1 MKKETCNYY
10 ILPRTDEYQNEFLP
24 KYSERVAWLTGFSGS
39 FAVVIISMKK
49 SVIFTD
55 GRYID
60 QINKEVNK
68 KFFKIININ
77 YKDPIQWLK
86 ENIKSGDKFLLDSWL
101 FSCKQFFTLSK
112 IIKKKEQ

>member
-55 GRYID
+55 CRYID

-68 KFFKIININ
+68 KFFKIIR
-77 YKDPIQWLK
+77 
-86 ENIKSGDKFLLDSWL
+86 
-101 FSCKQFFTLSK
+101 
-112 IIKKKEQ
+112 